1 MREIGWIE
9 HGSVQDWDDIG
20 LKLTWSKKA
29 SPSRRPWRV
38 ELAARGRLRWRV
50 VLGCGSR
57 AAAGGESRKEYGR
70 GGKSGT
76 RSEIPGPTFLLGTLQ
91 GRRPKKKQ
99 MRPRS
104 DSQDQIVLFSLRPH
118 FRSFV
123 LNKSPIYKS
132 GILDC

>member
-76 RSEIPGPTFLLGTLQ
+76 RSEIPDPTFLLGTLPGPVRYRDVGQ
-91 GRRPKKKQ
+91 KKKTNAA
-99 MRPRS
+99 
-104 DSQDQIVLFSLRPH
+104 QDRFPGPNCTLQPTPPF
-118 FRSFV
+118 
-123 LNKSPIYKS
+123 
-132 GILDC
+132 

>member
-57 AAAGGESRKEYGR
+57 AAAGGESRKE
-70 GGKSGT
+70 
-76 RSEIPGPTFLLGTLQ
+76 
-91 GRRPKKKQ
+91 
-99 MRPRS
+99 
-104 DSQDQIVLFSLRPH
+104 
-118 FRSFV
+118 
-123 LNKSPIYKS
+123 
-132 GILDC
+132 